1 MEKVKQVY
9 QHAVCGKNEHRHTV
23 VVDRIG
29 NIKVHELSKVFEDD
43 ELVHYTSQRLLHLS
57 EQVLAEREQLVWII
71 DLNGKIMQLA
81 SKRLLDSLQKII
93 AVAHKHFPGLLS
105 RYASPHLA
113 SSSSTPPCSSTPSGP
128 RSRPSSPAK
137 PSRR

>member
-1 MEKVKQVY
+1 MKQVY

-57 EQVLAEREQLVWII
+57 EEVLGEREQLVWII

-81 SKRLLDSLQKII
+81 SKKLLDSLQKII
-93 AVAHKHFPGLLS
+93 ATAQKYFPELLS
-105 RYASPHLA
+105 RYASTHLA
-113 SSSSTPPCSSTPSGP
+113 SSSSTRPCSSTPSGP
-128 RSRPSSPAK
+128 KSRPSSART
-137 PSRR
+137 PSTR